1 MRKLLLSI
9 GLLTSTLGFSQVTD
23 CSQLFISEYVEGWGN
38 NKAMEIYNPTS
49 APINLSG
56 FFVARYSNGS
66 TTATVANSVQ
76 LSGIV
81 PAHGV
86 FVAVLDKRDPNGVG
100 QEAPIWDSLEVR
112 GDGFFAPDY
121 NVSSSFYWN
130 GNDAIILAKG
140 TLPTTATTLINATNV
155 TGFQI
160 VDVFGKIGENPANE
174 TGSASGND
182 GAWSTEFPYSSGLG
196 VQTTSDHS
204 MIRKAT
210 IKKGVTTNPSFFNP
224 LLEYDTIPAVVVR
237 LDANGDTLF
246 GTSGNPILDGN
257 WFSLGS
263 HDCACNP
270 ASVDENFENALSVFP
285 NPSNGIVNIRNNG
298 NLRTIQLVNSLGQ
311 IVNTVTNIANKQLI
325 TLDLNDLRGVYFLK
339 ITSQNG
345 EQQLRKVIL
354 K

>member
-38 NKAMEIYNPTS
+38 NKALEIYNPT
-49 APINLSG
+49 AADINLSG
-56 FFVARYSNGS
+56 YFVARYSNGS

-86 FVAVLDKRDPNGVG
+86 FVAVLDKRDPNGTG

-112 GDGFFAPDY
+112 GDGFFSPDY
-121 NVSSSFYWN
+121 NTSSAFYWN
-130 GNDAIILAKG
+130 GNDAVILAKG
-140 TLPTTATTLINATNV
+140 TLPTTATTLINGTNV

-160 VDVFGKIGENPANE
+160 VDVFGKIGENPANA
-174 TGSASGND
+174 TGTSSGND
-182 GAWSTEFPYSSGLG
+182 GAWSTQFPYSSGLG
-196 VQTTSDHS
+196 VQITVDHS

-210 IKKGVTTNPSFFNP
+210 VKKGVTSNPSFFDP
-224 LLEYDTIPAVVVR
+224 MLEYDTIPAVIVR

-257 WFSLGS
+257 WFSLGT
-263 HDCACNP
+263 HNCTCNP
-270 ASVDENFENALSVFP
+270 ASVDELNSNSLTVYP

-298 NLRTIQLVNSLGQ
+298 NLKSIQLVNSLGQ
-311 IVNTVTNIANKQLI
+311 TVNTVTNITNKQLI

>member
-1 MRKLLLSI
+1 MKKLLLSI
-9 GLLTSTLGFSQVTD
+9 GLLTSTLGFSQVID

-38 NKAMEIYNPTS
+38 NKALEIYNPTS
-49 APINLSG
+49 TPINLSG
-56 FFVARYSNGS
+56 YFVARYSNGS

-86 FVAVLDKRDPNGVG
+86 FVAVLDKRDPNGEG

-112 GDGFFAPDY
+112 ADGFFAPDY
-121 NVSSSFYWN
+121 DLSSSFYWN
-130 GNDAIILAKG
+130 GNDAVMLAKG
-140 TLPTTATTLINATNV
+140 TLPAQPTTLINAANV

-160 VDVFGKIGENPANE
+160 IDVFGKIGENPANE

-182 GAWSTEFPYSSGLG
+182 GAWSTQFPYSTGLG
-196 VQTTSDHS
+196 VLVTKDHS

-210 IKKGVTTNPSFFNP
+210 VKKGVTANPSFFDP
-224 LLEYDTIPAVVVR
+224 LSEYDTIPAVIVR

-257 WFSLGS
+257 WFSLGT

-270 ASVDENFENALSVFP
+270 ASVDELNSNSLIVYP

-298 NLRTIQLVNSLGQ
+298 NLKSIQLVNSLGQ
-311 IVNTVTNIANKQLI
+311 IVNTASNITNKQLI

-339 ITSQNG
+339 IISLNG
-345 EQQLRKVIL
+345 EQQLRKVII